1 MPTYA
6 NERSALFPGKPN
18 ELQGEDILPVFSA
31 IASRRDLVDKEQAE
45 QARFEK
51 SPGEL
56 ERAEKYRFENHRKL
70 ANMEKVVAGLQTVIA
85 YFEEARLRREQEMTK
100 NERTYRIKERL
111 KAEEANVRIYVSHV
125 LLLAPYTRILMTSS
139 LL

>member
-1 MPTYA
+1 
-6 NERSALFPGKPN
+6 
-18 ELQGEDILPVFSA
+18 
-31 IASRRDLVDKEQAE
+31 
-45 QARFEK
+45 
-51 SPGEL
+51 
-56 ERAEKYRFENHRKL
+56 
-70 ANMEKVVAGLQTVIA
+70 MEKVVAGLQTVIA

>member
-1 MPTYA
+1 M
-6 NERSALFPGKPN
+6 PGKPN

-51 SPGEL
+51 SPREQ
-56 ERAEKYRFENHRKL
+56 EQAEKYRFENHRKL

-111 KAEEANVRIYVSHV
+111 KAEEANVRVFVSH
-125 LLLAPYTRILMTSS
+125 LLLLPPYARILMTGS